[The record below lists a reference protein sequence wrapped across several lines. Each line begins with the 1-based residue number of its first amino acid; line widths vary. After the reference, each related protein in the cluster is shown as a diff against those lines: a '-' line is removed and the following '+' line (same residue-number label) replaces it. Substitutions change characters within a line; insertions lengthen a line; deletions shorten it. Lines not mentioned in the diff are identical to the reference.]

1 MENTNMVK
9 IVVPISEDATM
20 LSFASIAA
28 TDDDVRTTTREYD
41 GDEIEDMKKE
51 YLMLAATEEK
61 EGNPIVNGIL
71 VGFTVLLTLIL
82 LFLTTMF
89 IVLWKWP
96 DSSVA
101 FWFDSILSVI
111 MDRMAG
117 L

>member
-28 TDDDVRTTTREYD
+28 TDDDVQTTTREYD

-51 YLMLAATEEK
+51 YLMLATTEK
-61 EGNPIVNGIL
+61 EGNPIVNAIL

-82 LFLTTMF
+82 LFLATMF

-96 DSSVA
+96 DSSIA

>member
-1 MENTNMVK
+1 MENANMVK

-28 TDDDVRTTTREYD
+28 TDDDVQTVTKEYD
-41 GDEIEDMKKE
+41 GDEIQEMKDE
-51 YLMLAATEEK
+51 YLMLASSGK
-61 EGNPIVNGIL
+61 EVNPIVNGIL
-71 VGFTVLLTLIL
+71 VAFTVLLTLIL

-101 FWFDSILSVI
+101 FWFDSILSII

>member
-28 TDDDVRTTTREYD
+28 TDDDVQTVTREYD
-41 GDEIEDMKKE
+41 GDEIQEMKDE
-51 YLMLAATEEK
+51 YLAMAGAGS

-71 VGFTVLLTLIL
+71 AGFTVLLTLIL

-96 DSSVA
+96 DSAVA
-101 FWFDSILSVI
+101 FWFDSILGMI